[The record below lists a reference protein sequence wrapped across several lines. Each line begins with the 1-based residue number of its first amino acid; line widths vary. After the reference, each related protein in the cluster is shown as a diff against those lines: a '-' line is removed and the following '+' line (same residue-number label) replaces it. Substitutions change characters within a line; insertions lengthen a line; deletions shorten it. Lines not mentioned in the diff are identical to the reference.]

1 MDKLK
6 VAVASITSIDNVDE
20 NFRIIE
26 KLTLQARAKKAKI
39 IFFPENCL
47 FMRVKE
53 RTEIVSF
60 QKDSVIINKIQKL
73 AAINK
78 MTIHLGSVSFNLN
91 NKNYNSSLLFDSA
104 GRLTVSYSKI
114 HLFDIK
120 LKGHDPIKES
130 DVFTPGTVPSI
141 FTYQNWKFGQSIC
154 YDIRFSE
161 LYLKYF
167 EKKVDVI
174 LIPAAFLKKTGECHW
189 HILNRARAIENQC
202 YVISSAQSGIHKS
215 KMYKGM
221 SRETYGHSLIVDPWG
236 RIEVDLNKPNN
247 IQIFSLERDKITQ
260 VREQIPMVQH
270 RRNRVL
276 SKSFFSLKIK

>member
-1 MDKLK
+1 MEKLK

-26 KLTLQARAKKAKI
+26 KLTLQASAEKAKI

-53 RTEIVSF
+53 RTEIASF
-60 QKDSVIINKIQKL
+60 QKDSMIIKKIQKL

-78 MTIHLGSVSFNLN
+78 MIIHLGSVSFKLN
-91 NKNYNSSLLFDSA
+91 NKNYNSSLLFDST

-130 DVFTPGTVPSI
+130 DVFTPGMIPSI

-167 EKKVDVI
+167 EKKVDVL

-189 HILNRARAIENQC
+189 HVLNRARAIENQC

-215 KMYKGM
+215 KIYKGM

-260 VREQIPMVQH
+260 VREQIPMIQH
-270 RRNRVL
+270 RKNRVL
-276 SKSFFSLKIK
+276 SKSVFSHKIK